1 MTKTTITMEHE
12 KETKNTNRYSEI
24 IEKGKIPLLNTLYLQ
39 KWIGNP
45 SKIKVT
51 VEEAV

>member
-12 KETKNTNRYSEI
+12 KETPGTNRYKEVQ
-24 IEKGKIPLLNTLYLQ
+24 EEGKMKILNHLYLQ
-39 KWIGNP
+39 KWVGSP

-51 VEEAV
+51 VEEV

>member
-1 MTKTTITMEHE
+1 MTKTTIILTHE
-12 KETKNTNRYSEI
+12 KETPGTNRYKEVQQ
-24 IEKGKIPLLNTLYLQ
+24 EGKLMLLNHLYLQ

-51 VEEAV
+51 VEEV